1 MIRFICHVVHLFSI
15 RDELFNNL
23 GDPTVLECKMFR
35 LLSPFPKRD
44 VLKEGAQGSKYPGR
58 HKNLFLKVEENAQ
71 RFQING
77 RGRKKKPLMVARF
90 HA

>member
-1 MIRFICHVVHLFSI
+1 
-15 RDELFNNL
+15 
-23 GDPTVLECKMFR
+23 MFR

-77 RGRKKKPLMVARF
+77 RGRKRNTSDGGTIPCVETVQSSR
-90 HA
+90 